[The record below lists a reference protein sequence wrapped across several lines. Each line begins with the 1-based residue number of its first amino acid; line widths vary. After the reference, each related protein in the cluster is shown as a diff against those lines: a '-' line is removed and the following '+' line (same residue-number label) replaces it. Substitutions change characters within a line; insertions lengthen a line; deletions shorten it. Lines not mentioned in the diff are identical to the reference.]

1 MLFNI
6 EEDNTDFKIGGKYI
20 QKPASEIGIR
30 EKNIENWI
38 ADNPQ
43 LIFPNEEILTIGQS
57 ISGRSMADV
66 LALDTSGNLI
76 IIEIKRDWSNRKTIG
91 QLLEY
96 AAKFKD
102 VSYER
107 LAEEVKKYDK
117 WEEGELYDKFL
128 DFADDKEFPREDIGK
143 RQRVMI
149 VAPDS
154 DSGLKRIIDWLK
166 DYGVPVEFVPFH
178 IYTDKNNNP
187 KLFMIDGVTSSPE
200 TPEVS
205 DEQEWAGHWIFN
217 TNETNAPGAYKKMF
231 ENNVAAIYGYD
242 DGPNMLEG
250 AEAGDK
256 IMAYVNKQGLKA
268 LATIKNS
275 DVKKGEGIFLDE
287 DGNQQPGEYHLEV
300 DWEIILPEEKAI
312 SSRQSKEM
320 GYNLPLGLT
329 FGKLLQGVLAK
340 KIEEEM
346 RKREVE
352 NDF

>member
-6 EEDNTDFKIGGKYI
+6 EEDNARFKIGGRFI
-20 QKPASEIGIR
+20 QKLASEIGIK

-43 LIFPNEEILTIGQS
+43 LIFPNEDILTIGQS

-107 LAEEVKKYDK
+107 LAEEVNKYKK
-117 WEEGELYDKFL
+117 WEEGELYDRFL
-128 DFADDKEFPREDIGK
+128 DFADDKEFPREDIGT
-143 RQRVMI
+143 RQRIMI

-154 DSGLKRIIDWLK
+154 DSGLKRVIDWLK

-178 IYTDKNNNP
+178 IYTDKDNNP
-187 KLFMIDGVTSSPE
+187 KLFMVDGVTSSPE

-217 TNETNAPGAYKKMF
+217 TNETNAPGAYKRMF

-242 DGPNMLEG
+242 DGLNILEG
-250 AEAGDK
+250 PEEGDK

-268 LATIKNS
+268 LGTIKDS
-275 DVKKGEGIFLDE
+275 DVKKGKGIFLDE
-287 DGNQQPGEYHLEV
+287 DGNQQSGEYHLEV

-320 GYNLPLGLT
+320 GYNLPLGLK
-329 FGKLLQGVLAK
+329 FGKLLQGELSK

-346 RKREVE
+346 RKRAEKI
-352 NDF
+352 N

>member
-217 TNETNAPGAYKKMF
+217 TNETNAPGAYKRMF

-242 DGPNMLEG
+242 DGLNILEG
-250 AEAGDK
+250 PEEGDK
-256 IMAYVNKQGLKA
+256 IMAYVINR
-268 LATIKNS
+268 
-275 DVKKGEGIFLDE
+275 D
-287 DGNQQPGEYHLEV
+287 
-300 DWEIILPEEKAI
+300 
-312 SSRQSKEM
+312 
-320 GYNLPLGLT
+320 
-329 FGKLLQGVLAK
+329 
-340 KIEEEM
+340 
-346 RKREVE
+346 
-352 NDF
+352 

>member
-6 EEDNTDFKIGGKYI
+6 EEDNASFKIGGRYI
-20 QKPASEIGIR
+20 QKLASEIGIR

-43 LIFPNEEILTIGQS
+43 LIFPNEDILTIGQS

-107 LAEEVKKYDK
+107 LAEEVNKYKK
-117 WEEGELYDKFL
+117 WEEGELYDRFL
-128 DFADDKEFPREDIGK
+128 DFADDKEFPREDIGT
-143 RQRVMI
+143 RQRIMI

-154 DSGLKRIIDWLK
+154 DIGLKRVIDWLK
-166 DYGVPVEFVPFH
+166 DYGVPVEFIPFH
-178 IYTDKNNNP
+178 IYTDKDNKP

-200 TPEVS
+200 TPELSV
-205 DEQEWAGHWIFN
+205 EQEWAGHWIFN

-250 AEAGDK
+250 PEEGDK

-268 LATIKNS
+268 LGTIKDS
-275 DVKKGEGIFLDE
+275 DVKKRKGIFLDE
-287 DGNQQPGEYHLEV
+287 DENQQSGEYHLEV
-300 DWEIILPEEKAI
+300 DWKIILPEEKAI
-312 SSRQSKEM
+312 TSRQSKEM

-329 FGKLLQGVLAK
+329 FGKLLQGELAK

-346 RKREVE
+346 RERAEKI
-352 NDF
+352 N

>member
-6 EEDNTDFKIGGKYI
+6 EEDNARFKIGGKYI

-128 DFADDKEFPREDIGK
+128 DFADDKEFPRKDIGK
-143 RQRVMI
+143 SQRVMI

-178 IYTDKNNNP
+178 IYTDKDNNP

-205 DEQEWAGHWIFN
+205 DKKEEWAGHWIFN
-217 TNETNAPGAYKKMF
+217 TDETHAPGAYKRMF
-231 ENNVAAIYGYD
+231 EKNIAAIWDYD
-242 DGPNMLEG
+242 DGPKRLEG
-250 AEAGDK
+250 SEEGDK
-256 IMAYVNKQGLKA
+256 IMAYVNKQGLRA
-268 LATIKNS
+268 LGTIKDS
-275 DVKKGEGIFLDE
+275 EVKSGKGIFLDE
-287 DGNQQPGEYHLEV
+287 DGKQQPEEYHLEV
-300 DWEIILPEEKAI
+300 EWEIILPEEKAI
-312 SSRQSKEM
+312 TSRQAKEI
-320 GYNLPLGLT
+320 GYNLPVRVS
-329 FGKLLQGVLAK
+329 FGKMRQGELAK
-340 KIEEEM
+340 KIEEKMNE
-346 RKREVE
+346 RSK
-352 NDF
+352 

>member
-250 AEAGDK
+250 SEAGDK

-268 LATIKNS
+268 LGTIKDS
-275 DVKKGEGIFLDE
+275 EVKKGEGIFLDE

-300 DWEIILPEEKAI
+300 DWKIILSEENALT
-312 SSRQSKEM
+312 SRQAKEI
-320 GYNLPLGLT
+320 GYNLPLRIT
-329 FGKLLQGVLAK
+329 FGKMRQGELAK
-340 KIEEEM
+340 KIEKEM
-346 RKREVE
+346 RKRKE
-352 NDF
+352 

>member
-6 EEDNTDFKIGGKYI
+6 EEEDTKFKIGGRYI
-20 QKPASEIGIR
+20 QKLASEIGIK

-38 ADNPQ
+38 ADKPQ

-76 IIEIKRDWSNRKTIG
+76 IIEIKRDWSNRKTVG

-96 AAKFKD
+96 AAKFRD

-107 LAEEVKKYDK
+107 LAEEANKYNK
-117 WEEGELYDKFL
+117 WEEEELYDKFL
-128 DFADDKEFPREDIGK
+128 DFVDDEDFSRKDIGK
-143 RQRVMI
+143 KQRIMI
-149 VAPDS
+149 VAPDA
-154 DSGLKRIIDWLK
+154 DTGLKRIIDWLK
-166 DYGVPVEFVPFH
+166 DYGVPIEFVPFH
-178 IYTDKNNNP
+178 IYTDNNDKP
-187 KLFMIDGVTSSPE
+187 KIFMIDGVTSSPE

-205 DEQEWAGHWIFN
+205 DEQDWAGHWIFN
-217 TNETNAPGAYKKMF
+217 TNETNAPGAYKRMF
-231 ENNVAAIYGYD
+231 ENNVAAVYGYD
-242 DGPNMLEG
+242 DGPSMLEG
-250 AEAGDK
+250 PEVGDK

-268 LATIKNS
+268 FGTIKDS
-275 DVKKGEGIFLDE
+275 EVKKGEGIFLDE

-300 DWEIILPEEKAI
+300 DWEIILPEGKAI
-312 SSRQSKEM
+312 TSRQSKEI

-329 FGKLLQGVLAK
+329 FGKLLQGELAK

-346 RKREVE
+346 RERNKS
-352 NDF
+352 NK

>member
-6 EEDNTDFKIGGKYI
+6 EEDNARFKIGGKYI

-128 DFADDKEFPREDIGK
+128 DFADDKEFPRKDIGK
-143 RQRVMI
+143 SQRVMI

-178 IYTDKNNNP
+178 IYTDKDNKP

-217 TNETNAPGAYKKMF
+217 TNETHALGAYKKMF
-231 ENNVAAIYGYD
+231 ENNLAAIYGYD

-250 AEAGDK
+250 AEEGDK
-256 IMAYVNKQGLKA
+256 IMAYVNRQGLKT
-268 LATIKNS
+268 LGTIKGS
-275 DVKKGEGIFLDE
+275 EVKKGEGIFLDE

-312 SSRQSKEM
+312 TSRQSKEM

-329 FGKLLQGVLAK
+329 FGKLLQGELAN

-346 RKREVE
+346 RERAEK
-352 NDF
+352 N

>member
-6 EEDNTDFKIGGKYI
+6 EEEDTKFKIGGRYI
-20 QKPASEIGIR
+20 QKLASEIGIK

-38 ADNPQ
+38 ADKPQ

-76 IIEIKRDWSNRKTIG
+76 IIEIKRDWSNRKTVG

-96 AAKFKD
+96 AAKFRD

-107 LAEEVKKYDK
+107 LAEEANKYNK

-128 DFADDKEFPREDIGK
+128 DFADDEDFSRKDIGT
-143 RQRVMI
+143 RQRIMI
-149 VAPDS
+149 VAPDA
-154 DSGLKRIIDWLK
+154 DTGLKRIIDWLK

-178 IYTDKNNNP
+178 IYTDNNDKP

-205 DEQEWAGHWIFN
+205 DEQGWAGHWIFN
-217 TNETNAPGAYKKMF
+217 TNETNAPGAYKRMF
-231 ENNVAAIYGYD
+231 ENNVAAVYGYD

-250 AEAGDK
+250 SEAGDK

-268 LATIKNS
+268 LGTIKDS
-275 DVKKGEGIFLDE
+275 EVKKGEGIFLDE

-300 DWEIILPEEKAI
+300 DWKIILSEENALT
-312 SSRQSKEM
+312 SRQAKEI
-320 GYNLPLGLT
+320 GYNLTLRIT
-329 FGKLLQGVLAK
+329 FGKMRQGELAK
-340 KIEEEM
+340 KIEKEM
-346 RKREVE
+346 RKRKE
-352 NDF
+352 

>member
-6 EEDNTDFKIGGKYI
+6 KEDDTKFKIGGRYI
-20 QKPASEIGIR
+20 QKPASEIGIK

-57 ISGRSMADV
+57 ISGRTMADV

-76 IIEIKRDWSNRKTIG
+76 IIEIKRDWSNRKTVG

-96 AAKFKD
+96 AAKFRD

-117 WEEGELYDKFL
+117 WEEGGLYDKFL
-128 DFADDKEFPREDIGK
+128 DFADDEEFPRKDIGK
-143 RQRVMI
+143 KQRVMI

-178 IYTDKNNNP
+178 IYTDKDNKP

-200 TPEVS
+200 TPEIS
-205 DEQEWAGHWIFN
+205 EDQEWAGHWIFN
-217 TNETNAPGAYKKMF
+217 TNETDAPGAYKKMF

-250 AEAGDK
+250 AEEGDK
-256 IMAYVNKQGLKA
+256 IMAYVNGQGLKA
-268 LATIKNS
+268 LGIIKDS
-275 DVKKGEGIFLDE
+275 EAKKGEGIFLDE
-287 DGNQQPGEYHLEV
+287 DGNHQPGEYHLEV
-300 DWEIILPEEKAI
+300 DWEIILPDDKSI
-312 SSRQSKEM
+312 TSRQSKEM

-329 FGKLLQGVLAK
+329 FGNLFQGKLAK
-340 KIEEEM
+340 KIE
-346 RKREVE
+346 KRDEKE
-352 NDF
+352 